1 MSYFIILNVDFLE
14 KIIIIIFIRIME
26 SFEVL
31 KRF

>member
-31 KRF
+31 KCF